1 METSKE
7 EPVAKRLRSRIVNM
21 ETSVAKRPRLEPL
34 SDKEIIKNLKARIRH
49 LEEQLKIQS
58 ILVPDLPN
66 EIWLKIM
73 SYLSTF
79 DLLRNVAQVS
89 KKFNQL
95 SKDPYLI
102 RKIQLNSESWA
113 KDQVVEYSR
122 SIGKVL
128 TRSRNL
134 TFFSFEFPKH
144 NYGKMFVWAL
154 HHLNRY
160 CQKLKRIKLEY
171 KPSIVDSGLNHEDLI
186 WKKLSILQET
196 IITSLEQNN
205 FIEEFEMNG
214 FKIDLD
220 KLAFKK
226 VLETLAEKFPK
237 LQRLCLST
245 GLYAW
250 RIIEWDEYAE
260 ICQSFVSSKNIKLE
274 IRGLP
279 ERFVTVRPFEKLL
292 SFSVIHAKN
301 MLFLPIEK

>member
-49 LEEQLKIQS
+49 LEEQLKIKS

-102 RKIQLNSESWA
+102 RKIQLNFESWA
-113 KDQVVEYSR
+113 NDQVVEYSR

-128 TRSRNL
+128 TSSRNL
-134 TFFSFEFPKH
+134 TFFSFEFPKR

-154 HHLNRY
+154 HHHLNRY
-160 CQKLKRIKLEY
+160 CPKLKRIKLEY
-171 KPSIVDSGLNHEDLI
+171 KPCIEDNGLNNTPELI

-220 KLAFKK
+220 KFAFKK

-245 GLYAW
+245 GLYGW
-250 RIIEWDEYAE
+250 RAYYLWDEYAE
-260 ICQSFVSSKNIKLE
+260 ICQSFVSAKNIKLE

-279 ERFVTVRPFEKLL
+279 ERFVTMRPSEKLQI
-292 SFSVIHAKN
+292 FAVQK
-301 MLFLPIEK
+301 K

>member
-102 RKIQLNSESWA
+102 RKIQLNFESWA
-113 KDQVVEYSR
+113 KDQVPEYSR
-122 SIGKVL
+122 NIGKVL
-128 TRSRNL
+128 TRSL
-134 TFFSFEFPKH
+134 
-144 NYGKMFVWAL
+144 
-154 HHLNRY
+154 
-160 CQKLKRIKLEY
+160 
-171 KPSIVDSGLNHEDLI
+171 
-186 WKKLSILQET
+186 
-196 IITSLEQNN
+196 
-205 FIEEFEMNG
+205 
-214 FKIDLD
+214 
-220 KLAFKK
+220 
-226 VLETLAEKFPK
+226 
-237 LQRLCLST
+237 
-245 GLYAW
+245 
-250 RIIEWDEYAE
+250 
-260 ICQSFVSSKNIKLE
+260 
-274 IRGLP
+274 
-279 ERFVTVRPFEKLL
+279 
-292 SFSVIHAKN
+292 
-301 MLFLPIEK
+301 

>member
-34 SDKEIIKNLKARIRH
+34 SDKEIIKNLKERIQY
-49 LEEQLKIQS
+49 LEEQLKTQS

-102 RKIQLNSESWA
+102 RKIQLNFESWA

-160 CQKLKRIKLEY
+160 CPKLKRIKLEY
-171 KPSIVDSGLNHEDLI
+171 KPYD
-186 WKKLSILQET
+186 
-196 IITSLEQNN
+196 
-205 FIEEFEMNG
+205 
-214 FKIDLD
+214 
-220 KLAFKK
+220 
-226 VLETLAEKFPK
+226 
-237 LQRLCLST
+237 
-245 GLYAW
+245 
-250 RIIEWDEYAE
+250 
-260 ICQSFVSSKNIKLE
+260 
-274 IRGLP
+274 
-279 ERFVTVRPFEKLL
+279 
-292 SFSVIHAKN
+292 
-301 MLFLPIEK
+301 

>member
-7 EPVAKRLRSRIVNM
+7 EPVSKRLRSRIVNM

-49 LEEQLKIQS
+49 LEEQLKIKS

-102 RKIQLNSESWA
+102 RKIQLNFESWA
-113 KDQVVEYSR
+113 EDQVVEYSR

-134 TFFSFEFPKH
+134 TFFSFEFPKRK
-144 NYGKMFVWAL
+144 YGKMFVWAL
-154 HHLNRY
+154 QLLNR
-160 CQKLKRIKLEY
+160 CCPKLKRIKLEY
-171 KPSIVDSGLNHEDLI
+171 KPCIEDSGLNNTHELI

-196 IITSLEQNN
+196 IITILEQNN

-220 KLAFKK
+220 KFAFKK

-237 LQRLCLST
+237 LQRLCLSI
-245 GLYAW
+245 GLDGWQAYYL
-250 RIIEWDEYAE
+250 WDEYAE
-260 ICQSFVSSKNIKLE
+260 ICQSFVSAKNIKLE

-279 ERFVTVRPFEKLL
+279 ERIVSMSPSEKVQI
-292 SFSVIHAKN
+292 FGKN

>member
-34 SDKEIIKNLKARIRH
+34 SDKEIIKNLKERIQY
-49 LEEQLKIQS
+49 LEEQLKTQS

-102 RKIQLNSESWA
+102 RKIQLNFESLA

-154 HHLNRY
+154 LHLNRY
-160 CQKLKRIKLEY
+160 CPKLKRIKLEY
-171 KPSIVDSGLNHEDLI
+171 KPYDCGHVDHVLI

-196 IITSLEQNN
+196 IITRLEQNN

-220 KLAFKK
+220 KFAFKK

-250 RIIEWDEYAE
+250 HSDLPAQLEREWDEFYAE
-260 ICQSFVSSKNIKLE
+260 ICQSFVSAKNIKLE

-279 ERFVTVRPFEKLL
+279 TVRPSEKLQIFAVQK
-292 SFSVIHAKN
+292 SN
-301 MLFLPIEK
+301 M

>member
-1 METSKE
+1 
-7 EPVAKRLRSRIVNM
+7 
-21 ETSVAKRPRLEPL
+21 
-34 SDKEIIKNLKARIRH
+34 
-49 LEEQLKIQS
+49 
-58 ILVPDLPN
+58 
-66 EIWLKIM
+66 M

-102 RKIQLNSESWA
+102 RKIQLNFESWA

-134 TFFSFEFPKH
+134 TFFSFEFTNIEDWKFPKR
-144 NYGKMFVWAL
+144 NDGKMFVWAL

-160 CQKLKRIKLEY
+160 CPKLKRIKLEY
-171 KPSIVDSGLNHEDLI
+171 KPCNCGHVDHDSI

-220 KLAFKK
+220 KFAFKK

-245 GLYAW
+245 GLYSW
-250 RIIEWDEYAE
+250 REGEWDEYVE

-279 ERFVTVRPFEKLL
+279 ERFVTMRPSEKLQI
-292 SFSVIHAKN
+292 FAVQK
-301 MLFLPIEK
+301 K

>member
-1 METSKE
+1 
-7 EPVAKRLRSRIVNM
+7 M

-49 LEEQLKIQS
+49 LEEQLKVQS

-102 RKIQLNSESWA
+102 RKIQLNFESWA
-113 KDQVVEYSR
+113 NDQVVEYSR

-134 TFFSFEFPKH
+134 TFFSFEFPKR

-160 CQKLKRIKLEY
+160 CPKLKRIKLEY
-171 KPSIVDSGLNHEDLI
+171 KPCNCGHVDHDSI

-214 FKIDLD
+214 FEIDLD
-220 KLAFKK
+220 NLTFKK

-245 GLYAW
+245 GLYGW
-250 RIIEWDEYAE
+250 RAYYLWDEYAE
-260 ICQSFVSSKNIKLE
+260 ICQSFVSAKNIKLE

-279 ERFVTVRPFEKLL
+279 ERIVSMSPSEKVQI
-292 SFSVIHAKN
+292 FGKN

>member
-34 SDKEIIKNLKARIRH
+34 SDKEIIKNLKARIQH
-49 LEEQLKIQS
+49 LEEQLKTQS

-102 RKIQLNSESWA
+102 RKIQLNFESWA
-113 KDQVVEYSR
+113 RDQVVEYSR
-122 SIGKVL
+122 SIAKVL

-134 TFFSFEFPKH
+134 TFISFEFPMR

-154 HHLNRY
+154 LHLNRY
-160 CQKLKRIKLEY
+160 CPKLKKIKLEF
-171 KPSIVDSGLNHEDLI
+171 KPCNCGQHRVDSDLI

-214 FKIDLD
+214 FIIDLD
-220 KLAFKK
+220 KFAFKK

-245 GLYAW
+245 GLDAW
-250 RIIEWDEYAE
+250 RVIEWDEYAE
-260 ICQSFVSSKNIKLE
+260 ICQSFVSAKNIKLE

-279 ERFVTVRPFEKLL
+279 ERYVTVRPFEKLL
-292 SFSVIHAKN
+292 SFAVIDAKN
-301 MLFLPIEK
+301 MLFLPT

>member
-34 SDKEIIKNLKARIRH
+34 SDKEIIKNLQARIRQ

-102 RKIQLNSESWA
+102 RKIQLNFESWA

-134 TFFSFEFPKH
+134 TFFSFEFPKR

-160 CQKLKRIKLEY
+160 CPKLKRIKLEY
-171 KPSIVDSGLNHEDLI
+171 KPYDCGHVDHVLI

-214 FKIDLD
+214 FEIDLD
-220 KLAFKK
+220 NLAFKK

-245 GLYAW
+245 GLDAW
-250 RIIEWDEYAE
+250 RVIEWDEYAE
-260 ICQSFVSSKNIKLE
+260 ICQSFVSAKNIKLE

-279 ERFVTVRPFEKLL
+279 ERYVTVRPFEKLL
-292 SFSVIHAKN
+292 SFAVIDAKN
-301 MLFLPIEK
+301 MLFLPT